1 MNISKVIN
9 DVVDTVSYKTSN
21 GMVDVKDPYHLY
33 LLKEEFEKF
42 LDHDLVSLVLFEADK
57 ASSQKPEDYKNIGG
71 TGFVLKKDLPKDWKI
86 GDDVPDKAQRFTKQ
100 DDGSF
105 VVSGEKEKEKQK
117 DNPQKLTPTDL
128 QTDSEKSFTK
138 KDDGSEA
145 DINNQADV
153 KNHIQPKIIQTT
165 DEIEKMLG
173 KGDTEGAKK
182 LAEKLVKD
190 LGLTQPLY
198 LQGDKENV
206 GKIYVGEKHKKMTGS
221 RTPTVKQK
229 KMLDILDKA
238 GVKVPVRSGAISR
251 TAMSIQQTT
260 EARVTGTVTTIP
272 DKKEGRL
279 VKEITVGDRK
289 IRLVADPDSDDYEL
303 MQLKLN
309 NIQDG
314 DIEFV
319 DIGDTSTQEGREK
332 GISIVADDIEKMF
345 DKMLPYIDKEDQHNI
360 SVINNCKE
368 LLIQI
373 KEEKDHKKRTELLL
387 ELLRQ
392 TKLKGQNGEQN
403 EFVNMTAYLAES
415 VEVIRHLSNGRET
428 LVPASGNFKT
438 SDVIP
443 LDEGVPNPTNVT
455 VDGEGA
461 GVEYRI
467 IKGTSVKY
475 DGGGASALPEKHQ
488 NTIYGKLDK
497 DITVKGKKVSNTKS
511 VIDNVLDYYGDLFGS
526 QSPTDKVEMTD
537 KYYNDGEED
546 IWNTFYEYYPELKDS
561 ELKADIMERI
571 ENSADTQINRLDQ
584 DCVEKGEGRAK
595 LKKRMMLYHM
605 SQFVAGAVSNHP
617 DAGMKKQAFA
627 NSDYKQKTKAGQP
640 VIEIIESDGIDNLS
654 YVGFTPD
661 KGYQCSKDT
670 GHTYPS
676 NRYSSE
682 LKHDNP
688 AEKMIKKYSKK

>member
-9 DVVDTVSYKTSN
+9 DVVNTVSYKTSN

-42 LDHDLVSLVLFEADK
+42 LDHDLVSLVLFEADTDKEPPLGDEEKEK
-57 ASSQKPEDYKNIGG
+57 AKEMGLVWKGKGYGKENEDGITHKNVGG
-71 TGFVLKKDLPKDWKI
+71 KLVAIEK
-86 GDDVPDKAQRFTKQ
+86 
-100 DDGSF
+100 
-105 VVSGEKEKEKQK
+105 EKEKEKQK
-117 DNPQKLTPTDL
+117 DNPQKLTSTDL
-128 QTDSEKSFTK
+128 QTDSERSFTK
-138 KDDGSEA
+138 KDDGSEV
-145 DINNQADV
+145 DLNNQADV
-153 KNHIQPKIIQTT
+153 KNHVQKQIIQAT
-165 DEIEKMLG
+165 DEIEELLA
-173 KGDTEGAKK
+173 KGDTEGAQK

-190 LGLTQPLY
+190 LNLTQPLY

-229 KMLDILDKA
+229 NMLDILDKA
-238 GVKVPVRSGAISR
+238 GVKVPVRPGAISR

-272 DKKEGRL
+272 DDKEGRI

-303 MQLKLN
+303 MKLKLE

-314 DIEFV
+314 EIEFV
-319 DIGDTSTQEGREK
+319 DIGDTSTQEGREE
-332 GISIVADDIEKMF
+332 GITRVADDIEKMF

-368 LLIQI
+368 IIAQI
-373 KEEKDHKKRTELLL
+373 KEEKDPKKRTELLL

-392 TKLKGQNGEQN
+392 TKLKGPNGEPN

-415 VEVIRHLSNGRET
+415 VEVMRHLANGRET

-443 LDEGVPNPTNVT
+443 LEDGVPNPTNVT
-455 VDGEGA
+455 VDGEGS
-461 GVEYRI
+461 GVEYKT

-475 DGGGASALPEKHQ
+475 DGGGASALPEKHL
-488 NTIYGKLDK
+488 NTIYGKLDR
-497 DITVKGKKVSNTKS
+497 DITVKGKKVSDTKS
-511 VIDNVLDYYGDLFGS
+511 VVDNVLAYYSDLFGS
-526 QSPTDKVEMTD
+526 EKPADKVKMTD
-537 KYYNDGEED
+537 EYYDNSEED
-546 IWNTFYEYYPELKDS
+546 IWNTFFEYYPELEGS
-561 ELKADIMERI
+561 ELKADTMARI
-571 ENSADTQINRLDQ
+571 EASVETQINRLDEE
-584 DCVEKGEGRAK
+584 CVEKGEGREK

-617 DAGMKKQAFA
+617 EAGMKKQAFA
-627 NSDYKQKTKAGQP
+627 NSDYKQKVKDGQP
-640 VIEIIESDGIDNLS
+640 VIEIIESDGINNLS

-688 AEKMIKKYSKK
+688 AEKMIKKYS

>member
-33 LLKEEFEKF
+33 LLKEEFEKW
-42 LDHDLVSLVLFEADK
+42 LDHDLVNLVLFEADK
-57 ASSQKPEDYKNIGG
+57 ASSQKPEDYTNIGG
-71 TGFVLKKDLPKDWKI
+71 RGYVLTKDLPKGWKSK
-86 GDDVPDKAQRFTKQ
+86 DPVPDKAQRFTKKE
-100 DDGSF
+100 DGSF
-105 VVSGEKEKEKQK
+105 VVSGEDEKEKKQ
-117 DNPQKLTPTDL
+117 DDPQKLKPTDL
-128 QTDSEKSFTK
+128 QTDSERSFTTK
-138 KDDGSEA
+138 EDGTEA
-145 DINNQADV
+145 DLNNQADV
-153 KNHIQPKIIQTT
+153 KNHVQQQIIQVT
-165 DEIEKMLG
+165 EEVEQMLED
-173 KGDTEGAKK
+173 GDIEGARK

-190 LGLTQPLY
+190 LNLTQPLY
-198 LQGDKENV
+198 LQGDKEGV

-221 RTPTVKQK
+221 KTPTVKQK
-229 KMLDILDKA
+229 KMLDILDRA

-279 VKEITVGDRK
+279 VKEIVVGDRK

-303 MQLKLN
+303 MKLKLN

-314 DIEFV
+314 EIEFV
-319 DIGDTSTQEGREK
+319 DIGDTSTKEGREQ
-332 GISIVADDIEKMF
+332 GINTVADDIEKMF

-368 LLIQI
+368 LLSQI
-373 KEEKDHKKRTELLL
+373 KEEKDPKKRTELML

-392 TKLKGQNGEQN
+392 TKIKGPDREQN

-415 VEVIRHLSNGRET
+415 IEVMRHLSNGRET

-443 LDEGVPNPTNVT
+443 LEEGVPNPTNVT
-455 VDGEGA
+455 VDGEGS
-461 GVEYRI
+461 GVEYRV

-475 DGGGASALPEKHQ
+475 DGGGASALPEKHL
-488 NTIYGKLDK
+488 NTIYGKLDRE
-497 DITVKGKKVSNTKS
+497 ITVKGKKASDTKS
-511 VIDNVLDYYGDLFGS
+511 VIDNVLDYYPDLFGREK
-526 QSPTDKVEMTD
+526 PADKVEMTD
-537 KYYNDGEED
+537 EYYKKGEED
-546 IWNTFYEYYPELKDS
+546 LWNSFYEYYPELKDS
-561 ELKADIMERI
+561 ELKDDMMTRI
-571 ENSADTQINRLDQ
+571 EKSVETQINRLDQ
-584 DCVEKGEGRAK
+584 ECVEKGEGKEK

-640 VIEIIESDGIDNLS
+640 VIEIIESDGVNNLS

>member
-9 DVVDTVSYKTSN
+9 DVVNTVSYKTSN

-42 LDHDLVSLVLFEADK
+42 LDHDLVSLVLFEADTDKEPPLGDEEKEK
-57 ASSQKPEDYKNIGG
+57 AKEMGLVWKGKGYGKENEDGITHKNVGG
-71 TGFVLKKDLPKDWKI
+71 KLVAIEK
-86 GDDVPDKAQRFTKQ
+86 
-100 DDGSF
+100 
-105 VVSGEKEKEKQK
+105 EKEKEKQK
-117 DNPQKLTPTDL
+117 DNPQKLTSTDL
-128 QTDSEKSFTK
+128 QTDSERSFTK
-138 KDDGSEA
+138 KDDGSEV
-145 DINNQADV
+145 DLNNQADV
-153 KNHIQPKIIQTT
+153 KNHVQKQIIQAT
-165 DEIEKMLG
+165 DEIEELLA
-173 KGDTEGAKK
+173 KGDTEGAQK

-190 LGLTQPLY
+190 LNLTQPLY

-229 KMLDILDKA
+229 NMLDILDKA

-314 DIEFV
+314 EIEFV
-319 DIGDTSTQEGREK
+319 DIGDTSTQEGREE
-332 GISIVADDIEKMF
+332 GITRVADDIEKMF

-368 LLIQI
+368 IIAQI
-373 KEEKDHKKRTELLL
+373 KEEKDPKKRTELLL

-392 TKLKGQNGEQN
+392 TKLKGPNGEPN

-415 VEVIRHLSNGRET
+415 VEVMRHLANGRET

-443 LDEGVPNPTNVT
+443 LEDGVPNPTNVT
-455 VDGEGA
+455 VDGEGS
-461 GVEYRI
+461 GVEYKT

-475 DGGGASALPEKHQ
+475 DGGGASALPEKHL
-488 NTIYGKLDK
+488 NTIYGKLDR
-497 DITVKGKKVSNTKS
+497 DITVKGKKVSDTKS
-511 VIDNVLDYYGDLFGS
+511 VVDNVLAYYSDLFGS
-526 QSPTDKVEMTD
+526 EKPADKVKMTD
-537 KYYNDGEED
+537 EYYDNSEED
-546 IWNTFYEYYPELKDS
+546 IWNTFFEYYPELEGS
-561 ELKADIMERI
+561 ELKADTMARI
-571 ENSADTQINRLDQ
+571 EASVETQINRLDEE
-584 DCVEKGEGRAK
+584 CVEKGEGREK

-617 DAGMKKQAFA
+617 EAGMKKQAFA
-627 NSDYKQKTKAGQP
+627 NSDYKQKVKDGQP
-640 VIEIIESDGIDNLS
+640 VIEIIESDGINNLS

-688 AEKMIKKYSKK
+688 AEKMIKKYS

>member
-21 GMVDVKDPYHLY
+21 GMVDIKDPYHLY
-33 LLKEEFEKF
+33 LLREEFEKW
-42 LDHDLVSLVLFEADK
+42 LDPELVYSALFEAEKDGEPPLDDK
-57 ASSQKPEDYKNIGG
+57 
-71 TGFVLKKDLPKDWKI
+71 
-86 GDDVPDKAQRFTKQ
+86 
-100 DDGSF
+100 
-105 VVSGEKEKEKQK
+105 EKERAKKMGLIWKGKGYGKENEDGISFKNQGGKLVKIEKDKEKQK